1 MSVAD
6 AKTLEGT
13 RAPTDPRASEE
24 GLEVDVSHLV
34 TEDDAPVD
42 NIFSQ
47 IQMRLLTEPLL
58 SSWVPGRD
66 FVALSNVG
74 LFSAV
79 HRPPV
84 VPDVL
89 LSLDVRLP
97 ENLSEK
103 KNRSYFVWQ
112 FGKAPDVVV
121 EIVSNREGGETD
133 RKMEEYARIGVPYYA
148 IFDPAR
154 HLMPRDLTFLELRG
168 RHYAPLSP
176 PSVPEC
182 GLSLVVWEGAYEGET
197 TRWLRWADDQGNLIP
212 TGAERA
218 EAERQRTE
226 AERQRAEAER
236 QRAEA
241 ERQRA
246 EAERQRAYAERQRAD
261 ALAAKLREAGI
272 DPDAL

>member
-1 MSVAD
+1 MSVVEAT
-6 AKTLEGT
+6 ALEST
-13 RAPTDPRASEE
+13 NSPPAPEE
-24 GLEVDVSHLV
+24 ALEVDVSHLV
-34 TEDDAPVD
+34 TEDDTPVD

-47 IQMRLLTEPLL
+47 IQMRLLTEPLR
-58 SSWVPGRD
+58 SSWAPGRD
-66 FVALSNVG
+66 FVVLSNVG

-89 LSLDVRLP
+89 LSLDVSLP
-97 ENLSEK
+97 ENLTEK

-112 FGKAPDVVV
+112 FGKAPDLVV

-154 HLMPRDLTFLELRG
+154 HIMPRDLTFLELRG
-168 RHYAPLSP
+168 RHYVPLPGASL
-176 PSVPEC
+176 PEAK
-182 GLSLVVWEGAYEGET
+182 LSLVLWNGDYEGDSAL
-197 TRWLRWADDQGNLIP
+197 WLRWADLAGNLIP

-218 EAERQRTE
+218 ES
-226 AERQRAEAER
+226 ERQRAESER
-236 QRAEA
+236 QRAES

-246 EAERQRAYAERQRAD
+246 ESERQRAESERQRAD
-261 ALAAKLREAGI
+261 ALAAKLRAAGL
-272 DPDAL
+272 DPDAI